1 MATGTD
7 TDRDAGETNGPTD
20 TDGED
25 YGIHGGEAAA
35 GDEMPAVDV
44 GTAAASVWYL
54 WVVAVI
60 SAVVAAFFATSVVVS
75 TPAEPFYALIFAG
88 VAVAAAGYG
97 LYTVRQKTR
106 PF

>member
-1 MATGTD
+1 MATGAD
-7 TDRDAGETNGPTD
+7 TDRGAGETNDPTD
-20 TDGED
+20 SDGED
-25 YGIHGGEAAA
+25 HGIHDTETA
-35 GDEMPAVDV
+35 GHEMPAVDA

-54 WVVAVI
+54 WVVAAV
-60 SAVVAAFFATSVVVS
+60 SAVIAFFFATSVVVS